1 MGWGQIRLAFSY
13 GGSVSRIDPAT
24 GSVTTPWG
32 VAPDIQAF
40 GAGSLWSV
48 RTNLVSRID
57 LRTGRIVAQIPLRRA
72 AKVAFEAGRLWAI
85 TGPRS
90 RSRTLYLPDPRHPGT
105 IVTIDPQTNRIASD
119 PVPYGELA
127 AYIDVRGTVA
137 WIGDYNKQIL
147 TRVELTRR

>member
-1 MGWGQIRLAFSY
+1 M
-13 GGSVSRIDPAT
+13 
-24 GSVTTPWG
+24 TTPWG